1 MIITLLNYKSIL
13 PEKLHDQFLVMAGR
27 ERVGA
32 IIYKDHVLKYAN
44 IDEY

>member
-13 PEKLHDQFLVMAGR
+13 PEKLHNQFLAMAGR
-27 ERVGA
+27 ERVGR
-32 IIYKDHVLKYAN
+32 IIYKDLILRYAN